1 MPGRT
6 FSKRI
11 ARSLCGEVH
20 RDDGIDPK
28 WESRGR
34 SRGKCQRK
42 ARQLCQ
48 QVAETL
54 SFVLGGGS
62 DDSLDGLVVLGVEPS
77 PDTTRLLVTVAAGD
91 AETVDPTAILE
102 ALERDAPRLRNEV
115 AGAIT
120 RRKAPVLAFQLA
132 LRTDDRPRV

>member
-1 MPGRT
+1 MPGRK

-34 SRGKCQRK
+34 SRGKSQRK
-42 ARQLCQ
+42 ARQLCH

-54 SFVLGGGS
+54 SFVLGGGN
-62 DDSLDGLVVLGVEPS
+62 DDALDGLVVLGVEPS

-91 AETVDPTAILE
+91 LVTVDPIAILE
-102 ALERDAPRLRNEV
+102 GLEREAPRLRYEV
-115 AGAIT
+115 AAAIT
-120 RRKAPVLAFQLA
+120 RRKAPVLVFQLA
-132 LRTDDRPRV
+132 LRSEDRLRV